1 MTGEGE
7 RKGGRKVLSPLLAV
21 FICGTGL
28 AALGGCSDSGPSSPS
43 GFVDIGTNDPGTVLA
58 SGDSVTAGLDSSDG
72 RGYRRHLEDLLNQQG
87 KSVTVVNGGRAGIVS
102 RNVDLVLSDLARFRP
117 AVVVLQYGI
126 NDANVV
132 AETTAP
138 SIVVH
143 LRNMVYGALDNKSI
157 VVLTTLTP
165 SCGYRDEQ
173 NGIIQETNRRIRE
186 LALEFEKDPAF
197 VLADVGAAFAEGD
210 PGGGGCRFISP
221 ANFNHPNDEGYRL
234 MATVIAETMKPLS
247 W

>member
-7 RKGGRKVLSPLLAV
+7 RRGARKVLSPLLAA
-21 FICGTGL
+21 FICG
-28 AALGGCSDSGPSSPS
+28 ACVAVLGGCSDSGPSSPS

-72 RGYRRHLEDLLNQQG
+72 RGYRLHLENLLNQQG

-102 RNVDLVLSDLARFRP
+102 RNVDLVLGDLARFKP
-117 AVVVLQYGI
+117 AAVVLQYGI

-138 SIVVH
+138 SVVAH
-143 LRNMVYGALDNKSI
+143 LRDMVYGALDNRSI

-165 SCGYRDEQ
+165 ACGYREEQ
-173 NGIIQETNRRIRE
+173 NDIIQQTNRRIRE
-186 LALEFEKDPAF
+186 LAPEFGKEPAF

-234 MATVIAETMKPLS
+234 MATVIAEAMRPLS